1 MILSTHIDDLK
12 GGGKQKW
19 VDMIVTEL
27 EKAFGK
33 IKKQL
38 FEFEHCG
45 IMHKQR
51 PDKSVEMTM
60 DHYLKDLRVIP
71 LTKEIRST
79 PDIGCD
85 D

>member
-45 IMHKQR
+45 IMHK
-51 PDKSVEMTM
+51 
-60 DHYLKDLRVIP
+60 
-71 LTKEIRST
+71 
-79 PDIGCD
+79 
-85 D
+85 